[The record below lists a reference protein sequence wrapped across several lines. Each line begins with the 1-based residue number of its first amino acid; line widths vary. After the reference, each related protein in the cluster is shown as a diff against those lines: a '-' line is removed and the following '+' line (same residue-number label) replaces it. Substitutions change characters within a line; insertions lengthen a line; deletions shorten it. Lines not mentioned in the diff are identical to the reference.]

1 MLHESNPGVIQTM
14 QAASELGRVFLVLLL
29 MLGGITVS
37 TYCKGQTVIALSSG
51 EAECHEMASA
61 TSQMLGP
68 QSTFFQQNEEE
79 FMLQIA
85 DGTAKLLGRD
95 HEFRESALRRE
106 QLGRSEDFSGELQGE
121 PEGFQPTE

>member
-1 MLHESNPGVIQTM
+1 MFRWQKRVARIESWCDTDHAGSIRTRKSVSGF
-14 QAASELGRVFLVLLL
+14 AL

-68 QSTFFQQNEEE
+68 QST
-79 FMLQIA
+79 
-85 DGTAKLLGRD
+85 LLDWGWT
-95 HEFRESALRRE
+95 
-106 QLGRSEDFSGELQGE
+106 QLLEWRLGAGEGSDE
-121 PEGFQPTE
+121 